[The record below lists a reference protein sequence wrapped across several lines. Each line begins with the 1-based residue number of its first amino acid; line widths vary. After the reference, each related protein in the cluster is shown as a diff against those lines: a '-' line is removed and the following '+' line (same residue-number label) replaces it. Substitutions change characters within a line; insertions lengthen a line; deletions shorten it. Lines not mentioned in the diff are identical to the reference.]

1 MRRKAQVRL
10 ARIVWELG
18 DAIPLIPRFP
28 RQLWP
33 QCAPLPVIPTR
44 VQREVPKQLAVLGDH
59 ADVQAV
65 HEQRHALALVRVA
78 HPDMVQARSVTE
90 CDLAVLVD
98 PVAAHPN
105 PSTDPDLR
113 A

>member
-1 MRRKAQVRL
+1 
-10 ARIVWELG
+10 
-18 DAIPLIPRFP
+18 
-28 RQLWP
+28 
-33 QCAPLPVIPTR
+33 
-44 VQREVPKQLAVLGDH
+44 
-59 ADVQAV
+59 
-65 HEQRHALALVRVA
+65 VRVA